1 MEKFK
6 ESFKHLKKD
15 PIMKT
20 LIEKLGDKITLYD
33 RKDEDLAKAIS
44 QLIIEQQVSFKAAIT
59 IKKRFEI
66 LIKDLSYKEV
76 LLIENEKLKSIG
88 ISYRKV
94 EYIKNVYSYFLN
106 TSFDFYSEK
115 TDSVIK
121 ELTKI
126 KGIGMWTAEM
136 FLIFILFKI
145 DIFSKGDLALINS
158 IKINYNITDLK
169 ETTLNEIISKWSP
182 YKTVASLLLWKS
194 IEDKI
199 FTKNGK
205 KWQKSDKKVI
215 KLPIND

>member
-15 PIMKT
+15 PIMKS
-20 LIEKLGDKITLYD
+20 LIEKIGDKITLYD
-33 RKDEDLAKAIS
+33 RIDEDLAKAIS

-66 LIKDLSYKEV
+66 LIKGLSYKEV
-76 LLIENEKLKSIG
+76 LLIENEKLKSVG

-169 ETTLNEIISKWSP
+169 ETTLNNIISKWSP
-182 YKTVASLLLWKS
+182 FKTVASLLLWKS

-199 FTKNGK
+199 FA
-205 KWQKSDKKVI
+205 
-215 KLPIND
+215 

>member
-1 MEKFK
+1 MEKLK

-20 LIEKLGDKITLYD
+20 LIEKLGNKITLYD

-94 EYIKNVYSYFLN
+94 EYIKNVYSYFLK
-106 TSFDFYSEK
+106 TSFDFYSE
-115 TDSVIK
+115 
-121 ELTKI
+121 
-126 KGIGMWTAEM
+126 
-136 FLIFILFKI
+136 
-145 DIFSKGDLALINS
+145 
-158 IKINYNITDLK
+158 
-169 ETTLNEIISKWSP
+169 
-182 YKTVASLLLWKS
+182 
-194 IEDKI
+194 
-199 FTKNGK
+199 
-205 KWQKSDKKVI
+205 
-215 KLPIND
+215 